1 MAYTA
6 DTAATS
12 GHGAHKGYHRAR
24 LSDIALTLIAPITW
38 GTTYVVTTE
47 LLPPDRPLLASLL
60 RALPAG
66 LLLLAITRQLPR
78 GDWWWKA
85 AVLGTLNFGAFFPLL
100 FLAAYRLPGGV
111 AATIAAVQPLI
122 VLAVAYLV
130 FRTRPTLWS
139 LGAALAGV
147 LGVGL
152 LVLTAAGAL
161 DTTGVIAQ
169 LTGITMMGTA
179 IVLAKKWGRP
189 QGTSM
194 LSIAGWQM
202 TMGGLM
208 LIPVA
213 LIGEGI
219 PPSLTGTNILGYAY
233 LTIIG
238 GALAYVCW
246 FRGIERLP
254 STSVV
259 FLGLA
264 NPMTATLA
272 GLVILG
278 QTLTAWQTVGFVI
291 ALAAMVTSQVT
302 PNTKRH
308 PT

>member
-1 MAYTA
+1 MMASA
-6 DTAATS
+6 RATPVAPPKHS
-12 GHGAHKGYHRAR
+12 RAR
-24 LSDIALTLIAPITW
+24 ATDILLTLIAPVTW

-66 LLLLAITRQLPR
+66 VLLLAITRELPR

-100 FLAAYRLPGGV
+100 FFAAYRLPGGV
-111 AATIAAVQPLI
+111 AATIAAVQPLV
-122 VLAVAYLV
+122 VLAVAYFVL
-130 FRTRPTLWS
+130 RARPSGWA

-147 LGVGL
+147 VGVGL
-152 LVLTAAGAL
+152 LVLTASATL
-161 DTTGVIAQ
+161 DPLGIIAQ
-169 LTGITMMGTA
+169 ITGITMMGTA
-179 IVLAKKWGRP
+179 IVLAKRWGRP
-189 QGTSM
+189 AGTSM

-202 TMGGLM
+202 TIGGVM

-213 LIGEGI
+213 LVFEGL
-219 PPSLTGTNILGYAY
+219 PSSLSGANVLGYTY
-233 LTIIG
+233 LTLVG
-238 GALAYVCW
+238 GALAYVFW

-272 GLVILG
+272 GLFLLG
-278 QTLTAWQTVGFVI
+278 QTLTSWQTLGFVI
-291 ALAAMVTSQVT
+291 ALAAMVTSQIT
-302 PNTKRH
+302 PQASRRT
-308 PT
+308 